1 MKTFSIGMVIVCAV
15 LISCDQGT
23 VPSPPL
29 GRFTYQAYDSLG
41 LRVAE
46 GWLEIDGQDSS
57 SLGGTWHIEAVGTP
71 SRIGPQ
77 VGDGAL
83 SGLFANGQ
91 LMVRLNPDYVDN
103 NVDLVGAYNGGI
115 FDGFWTYSG
124 FPGVINSGRFIAV
137 RLAD

>member
-1 MKTFSIGMVIVCAV
+1 MKTFSMGVVIACMA

-23 VPSPPL
+23 LPSHNL
-29 GRFTYQAYDSLG
+29 GRFIYQAYDSLG
-41 LRVAE
+41 VRVAE

-77 VGDGAL
+77 IGDGAL

-91 LMVRLNPDYVDN
+91 LMVHLNPDYVDN
-103 NVDLVGAYNGGI
+103 NVDLVGTYTGGI
-115 FDGFWTYSG
+115 FEGFWTYSG
-124 FPGVINSGRFIAV
+124 FPGVINSGRFTAV
-137 RLAD
+137 RLAN